1 MNILGETSKYK
12 VYNYGNIATIVIA
25 KSYRNAIAKAL
36 RYFGK
41 REALNLEIVRCK

>member
-12 VYNYGNIATIVIA
+12 VYNYGNIATIVVA
-25 KSYRNAIAKAL
+25 KTRRNAIKKAF